1 MCPSAVECFRKPG
14 NGFLSIWGNC
24 NGRLHNQH
32 PFYGSLQRHIPAHGN
47 KHDPDQEKDYAL
59 LSLLMLLCVVADW
72 LMLKA
77 MKRLRAVDEEKHKAI
92 FLEQQVRQQQSYYMH
107 VRQEA
112 EETSRLRHDMRNA
125 I

>member
-1 MCPSAVECFRKPG
+1 
-14 NGFLSIWGNC
+14 
-24 NGRLHNQH
+24 
-32 PFYGSLQRHIPAHGN
+32 
-47 KHDPDQEKDYAL
+47 
-59 LSLLMLLCVVADW
+59 MLLCVVADW